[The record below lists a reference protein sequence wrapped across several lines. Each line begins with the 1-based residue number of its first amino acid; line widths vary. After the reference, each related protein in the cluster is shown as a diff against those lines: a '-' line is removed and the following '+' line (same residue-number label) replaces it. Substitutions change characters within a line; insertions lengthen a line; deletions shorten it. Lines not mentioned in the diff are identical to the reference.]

1 MLAFVPDES
10 APERTVLAEVP
21 EPEPAIGQVV
31 LAVEAYSVN
40 RGETFLLRA
49 PRPGWRPG
57 QDVAGRVLSHGLG
70 VEGPVPGTRV
80 VAAAD
85 SGGWAPRV
93 AVSADALA
101 ELPDDVPSAAAA
113 TLPIAGLT
121 ALRLVRAAGPMAARH
136 VLITGASG
144 GVGHF
149 FVELAAAQ
157 GAIVTAVSASGER
170 GERLLALGASEVVN
184 DVDASAASFDV
195 VLDSVGGQ
203 SFTRAIS
210 RLRPGGTF
218 LWFGQAGGTPPVLDF
233 FAVVGSAPM
242 ARIVPFSY
250 WQSGGSDRDDLAT
263 LVRLVACD
271 RLHPEVGLV
280 ADWRETPQVLAAVRD
295 RRVRGNAVLTLGS

>member
-21 EPEPAIGQVV
+21 EPQPAAGQIA
-31 LAVEAYSVN
+31 LSVEAYSVN

-57 QDVAGRVLSHGLG
+57 QDVAGRVLSHGPA
-70 VEGPVPGTRV
+70 VAGPVPGTRV
-80 VAAAD
+80 VAAAE

-93 AVSADALA
+93 VVSADALA
-101 ELPDDVPSAAAA
+101 QLPGDVPSATAA
-113 TLPIAGLT
+113 TLPVAGLT
-121 ALRLVRAAGPMAARH
+121 ALRLIRAAGPMAARR

-157 GAIVTAVSASGER
+157 GAIVTAVSASVER

-184 DVDASAASFDV
+184 DIDATGDSFDI
-195 VLDSVGGQ
+195 VLESVGGQ

-210 RLRPGGTF
+210 RLRPAGTF
-218 LWFGQAGGTPPVLDF
+218 LWFGQASGTPPVLDF
-233 FAVVGSAPM
+233 FAVVSRAPM

-250 WQSGGSDRDDLAT
+250 WESGGSDWDDLAT
-263 LVRLVACD
+263 LVRLVARG

-280 ADWRETPQVLAAVRD
+280 ADWRETPQVLAAVRG
-295 RRVRGNAVLTLGS
+295 RQVRGHAVLTLES